1 MVHVTGT
8 VHDVSDNQDR
18 VERIVVRAAEPRMH
32 GTTYITEESAQFPVV
47 DGVLDFEVL
56 PGPCVVAFL
65 RHHGATTYE
74 KLLVPDVEEATF
86 RECLDAAALAEE
98 GTKSALE
105 KVVRQIQEEL
115 GKAAPLLEEVRGLRT
130 EVNASKTVVDGYVKD
145 AQKSASSAAS
155 SESKAKTSETNASSS
170 AASAETH
177 QKSASASAAAAKTS
191 ETNAAS
197 SESKA
202 KTSETKA
209 DASATAAAT
218 SAGEARDHADRA
230 EQATDLT
237 SLRNEVTQQISDL
250 VDGAP
255 EDLDTI
261 REIAEYAQANRGVT
275 DQLNAAIGNK
285 SDKGHTHASADI
297 TDATD
302 KLGRVSDYYTANKL
316 VRTNADGQLTVY
328 TTSVTEDS
336 SVANKNYV
344 DIEVAKKADKGHTHA
359 WSSISGR
366 PDIPVLDVGYRI
378 RWADHTPDL
387 YPAGVSVSMSAT
399 EQGWGTALAAGNPD
413 YVDDG
418 FVVILTIRNG
428 RYNQSAIQMVY
439 SYTNVARPVYIR
451 KYNGEESGWSNFRK
465 LSDDGHKHTIEQVTG
480 LQSELDSRPRTQ
492 TRWSYYGRTDSS
504 ATNWVFTPIPLPEA
518 PKATNGNQRIT
529 PGVSGIWEIS
539 LKCSDPNRQVE
550 IYTSKG
556 SIRGTGSCFI
566 IVTLDDSD
574 YITSYRY
581 GAADGAKIVLEMTKL
596 D

>member
-1 MVHVTGT
+1 MVQVRGT
-8 VHDVSDNQDR
+8 VHDVSDNPDR
-18 VERIVVRAAEPRMH
+18 VERIVVRAVEPRMH
-32 GTTYITEESAQFPVV
+32 GSTYITEEPTQFPVV
-47 DGVLDFEVL
+47 DGVLDFNVL

-65 RHHGATTYE
+65 RNHGATTYE
-74 KLLVPDVEEATF
+74 KLLVPDVAEATF
-86 RECLDAAALAEE
+86 RECLDAATLAEE

-105 KVVRQIQEEL
+105 EVVRQIQEEL
-115 GKAAPLLEEVRGLRT
+115 NKAVPLVDEVRNLRT
-130 EVNASKTVVDGYVKD
+130 EVNESKTVVDGYVKS
-145 AQKSASSAAS
+145 AKKSADDAAS
-155 SESKAKTSETNASSS
+155 SESKAKTSETKASSS

-202 KTSETKA
+202 KTSETNA
-209 DASATAAAT
+209 GASATAAAT
-218 SAGEARDHADRA
+218 SAGEAKDHADRA

-261 REIAEYAQANRGVT
+261 REIAEYAQANRDVT

-285 SDKGHTHASADI
+285 ANKSHTHTTADI

-302 KLGRVSDYYTANKL
+302 RLGRDSEYYTANKL
-316 VRTNADGQLTVY
+316 VRTNANGQLTVY
-328 TTSVTEDS
+328 TSSITEDS

-344 DIEVAKKADKGHTHA
+344 DIEVAKKADKSHTHA
-359 WSSISGR
+359 WSSITDR
-366 PDIPVLDVGYRI
+366 PDIPSIDVGYRI
-378 RWADHTPDL
+378 RWADHLPSL

-399 EQGWGTALAAGNPD
+399 EQGWGTALAESIPD

-428 RYNQSAIQMVY
+428 RYDQSAIQMVY

-451 KYNGEESGWSNFRK
+451 KYNGEAAGWSNFRK
-465 LSDDGHKHTIEQVTG
+465 LSDDGHKHTISQVTG
-480 LQSELDSRPRTQ
+480 LQSELDSRPSAQ
-492 TRWSYYGRTDSS
+492 IRWSYYGRADSSVSNWVLTPISLPGTPNVTDS
-504 ATNWVFTPIPLPEA
+504 
-518 PKATNGNQRIT
+518 NQKIT
-529 PGVSGIWEIS
+529 PGVSGMWAIHLE
-539 LKCSDPNRQVE
+539 CTDPNRQVE
-550 IYTSKG
+550 IFTSKG
-556 SIRGTGSCFI
+556 SIQGTGSCFI
-566 IVTLDDSD
+566 VLNLDASD